1 VAVGGFPEGEG
12 EGEGQIGVAMIEVL
26 DDVVPGQLT
35 TALASLDTACRDLDD
50 AVLVLSDVPGDDVM
64 ASPSLVALLLR
75 VVVARRH
82 VMRLKIEAAGSNDNA
97 RALTV
102 S

>member
-1 VAVGGFPEGEG
+1 
-12 EGEGQIGVAMIEVL
+12 MIEVV
-26 DDVVPGQLT
+26 DDIAPARLT
-35 TALASLDTACRDLDD
+35 VALASLDTACRDLDD

-75 VVVARRH
+75 VVMARRQ
-82 VMRLKIEAAGSNDNA
+82 VTRLEIEAAGINDNG
-97 RALTV
+97 RASTV

>member
-1 VAVGGFPEGEG
+1 VVCHPEGEG
-12 EGEGQIGVAMIEVL
+12 EGEDPLGIAMIELV
-26 DDVVPGQLT
+26 DDVGPGKLT
-35 TALASLDTACRDLDD
+35 SALASLDTACRDLDD

-75 VVVARRH
+75 VVMARRH
-82 VMRLKIEAAGSNDNA
+82 VTRLEIEAAGINDNA
-97 RALTV
+97 RAATL

>member
-1 VAVGGFPEGEG
+1 VAGCPEDEGKGEDP
-12 EGEGQIGVAMIEVL
+12 IGLAMISVV
-26 DDVVPGQLT
+26 DDVGPGKLT
-35 TALASLDTACRDLDD
+35 LALASLDTACRDLDD

-75 VVVARRH
+75 VVMARRH
-82 VMRLKIEAAGSNDNA
+82 VTRLKLEATGTNDNA
-97 RALTV
+97 RASTV